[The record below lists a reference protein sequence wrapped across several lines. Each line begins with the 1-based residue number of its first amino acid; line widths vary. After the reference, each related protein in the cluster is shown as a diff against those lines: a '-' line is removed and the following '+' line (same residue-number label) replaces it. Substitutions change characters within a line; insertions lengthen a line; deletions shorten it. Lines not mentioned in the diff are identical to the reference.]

1 MGREIKDLRGKT
13 SSELQKM
20 LKKHRE
26 VVRDL
31 RFKDS
36 NRQLK
41 NVRSLRKAKETIA
54 QILTVINEKTNEK
67 RKQAK

>member
-1 MGREIKDLRGKT
+1 MGREVKDLRGKT

-20 LKKHRE
+20 LKKQRE